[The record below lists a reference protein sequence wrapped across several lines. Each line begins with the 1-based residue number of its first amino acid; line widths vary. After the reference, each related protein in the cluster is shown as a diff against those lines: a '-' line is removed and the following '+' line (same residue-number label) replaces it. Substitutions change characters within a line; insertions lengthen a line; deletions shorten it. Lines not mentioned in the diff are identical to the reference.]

1 MKIIEFLQ
9 PGFDK
14 HEALNSL
21 LWQNSKNLFPE
32 VKEKLLKIANHFQ
45 KYVDVDF
52 PIIDVIITGGQT
64 GKYYTAHSDI
74 DLHLITDYD
83 QIECDQEAAEL
94 FDTKR
99 KLYQAEYDIK
109 IKGIPVELY
118 VEDIKQPAKGG
129 SYSIIHGKWIRQ
141 STEPDKEIDNDKILK
156 FSQKL
161 STLINRA
168 LASNDIGKL
177 KNIKKQIWQFRQNGL
192 AKDGE
197 FGTANL
203 VFKTLRNSGI
213 LKNLLLKIKD
223 LENKNLSI
231 DQ

>member
-14 HEALNSL
+14 HQTLNSL
-21 LWQNSKNLFPE
+21 LWKNSTSLIPE
-32 VKEKLLKIANHFQ
+32 IKEKLFKIASHFKQ
-45 KYVDVDF
+45 YVDVDF
-52 PIIDVIITGGQT
+52 PIIDIIITGGQT

-74 DLHLITDYD
+74 DLHLITDYN
-83 QIECDQEAAEL
+83 QIECDQEVAEL

-118 VEDIKQPAKGG
+118 VEDQRQPAKGG
-129 SYSIIHGKWIRQ
+129 SYSIIHNKWIRQ
-141 STEPDKEIDNDKILK
+141 STEPNKEIDNDEILK
-156 FSQKL
+156 FSEKL
-161 STLINRA
+161 STLINQA
-168 LASNDIGKL
+168 LASNDIEKL
-177 KNIKKQIWQFRQNGL
+177 KDIKKQIWQFRQYGL
-192 AKDGE
+192 SKDGE

-213 LKNLLLKIKD
+213 LKSLLIRIKD
-223 LENKNLSI
+223 LENKDLSI
-231 DQ
+231 RQ